1 MRSTRTEQ
9 YISYLNALR
18 RPFKKMCRLRFLNSD
33 GSTAFSIDNNTHN
46 KRSSAFIQ
54 DGTLTVNLQNGQ
66 RRQAN
71 VTLSNLDGAY
81 DYNINSLWFGQEVA
95 IDEGLVLPDGTEYYI
110 PQGVFLIETPTE
122 NYSPGVR
129 TAQLSLIDKWAN
141 LDGTLFGNLEGTYQ
155 VPVGTNIFSAIQG
168 ILNLDRG
175 NGIALDSVSPI
186 FTEYYNGKT
195 QLLPNGRTANLTDT
209 PYTLKVDSDSGTYA
223 DVIRGLSDMIN
234 AWIGYDKTGALRVD
248 PSQDDILDTDKPVLW
263 RFSPN
268 EVDFLGATYTVKNT
282 DVYNDVIV
290 IGESLSDYTQAAGR
304 ATNLDPSSDTN
315 IYTSL
320 GKRTI
325 RLSSS
330 GYYTKQQC
338 EDLAVWKLKRMSVLQ
353 KSVSIS
359 CGQLFHIE
367 ENNLVEIQRTDRPGA
382 PVERH
387 LVMGFSRPLSQTG
400 AMTISAVS
408 VNDFATA
415 TVTSWPQ

>member
-1 MRSTRTEQ
+1 M
-9 YISYLNALR
+9 
-18 RPFKKMCRLRFLNSD
+18 
-33 GSTAFSIDNNTHN
+33 
-46 KRSSAFIQ
+46 
-54 DGTLTVNLQNGQ
+54 
-66 RRQAN
+66 
-71 VTLSNLDGAY
+71 
-81 DYNINSLWFGQEVA
+81 
-95 IDEGLVLPDGTEYYI
+95 
-110 PQGVFLIETPTE
+110 
-122 NYSPGVR
+122 
-129 TAQLSLIDKWAN
+129 
-141 LDGTLFGNLEGTYQ
+141 
-155 VPVGTNIFSAIQG
+155 
-168 ILNLDRG
+168 
-175 NGIALDSVSPI
+175 
-186 FTEYYNGKT
+186 
-195 QLLPNGRTANLTDT
+195 
-209 PYTLKVDSDSGTYA
+209 
-223 DVIRGLSDMIN
+223 
-234 AWIGYDKTGALRVD
+234 
-248 PSQDDILDTDKPVLW
+248 
-263 RFSPN
+263 
-268 EVDFLGATYTVKNT
+268 
-282 DVYNDVIV
+282 

>member
-18 RPFKKMCRLRFLNSD
+18 RPFKKMCRLRFLNAD

-71 VTLSNLDGAY
+71 ITLSNLDGAY

-175 NGIALDSVSPI
+175 NGIALDSISPI

-234 AWIGYDKTGALRVD
+234 AWIG
-248 PSQDDILDTDKPVLW
+248 
-263 RFSPN
+263 
-268 EVDFLGATYTVKNT
+268 
-282 DVYNDVIV
+282 
-290 IGESLSDYTQAAGR
+290 
-304 ATNLDPSSDTN
+304 
-315 IYTSL
+315 
-320 GKRTI
+320 
-325 RLSSS
+325 
-330 GYYTKQQC
+330 
-338 EDLAVWKLKRMSVLQ
+338 
-353 KSVSIS
+353 
-359 CGQLFHIE
+359 
-367 ENNLVEIQRTDRPGA
+367 
-382 PVERH
+382 
-387 LVMGFSRPLSQTG
+387 
-400 AMTISAVS
+400 
-408 VNDFATA
+408 
-415 TVTSWPQ
+415 